1 MLSAVH
7 SDRSGRLMLVADY
20 APAMIDGAG
29 VRPFEGG
36 APLSRGAEII
46 TLTGREAVGIDR
58 AGRPRPLGPARFA
71 VAAIARLG
79 SLRTALPA
87 YAEDERVPA
96 LAARAYAAVAG
107 DANGGLL
114 IAAAPIDPD
123 ATANDLRDD
132 PDLPARI
139 SVVLGELPGN
149 RLARQLAR
157 CARDYRCRAAANA
170 FAGVA
175 DCALPVAAPANERPP
190 DPVSIRGDVDAAPT
204 EAAAFHPTADEIA
217 AVAVRHFAAGGT
229 LVSFGRACE
238 GEPLLA
244 ARLLEAALEMIRART
259 ATGTLHVETNGSS
272 PAALRRLIAAGLDS
286 VAVRLA
292 SARAATYERLHGP
305 QGYRFGDVRTSID
318 AAVPMG
324 ATAVEAATSCF
335 VSIPSSGRSPI
346 FASPRRSRPS
356 LDSRVAD
363 GTGPVAPGRIVC
375 WPSHRARSSS
385 TGPPAKPSRTSSR
398 RATRSSSRAAE
409 RQGRATRVSRPA
421 RGARRGSRRTAVTA
435 TAERPIASSSCSRTS
450 ASRACRTPESR
461 PSSRLSR
468 ARVPRSPTIPSPRCR
483 QTSAS
488 HDWMTASS

>member
-1 MLSAVH
+1 
-7 SDRSGRLMLVADY
+7 MLVADY

-107 DANGGLL
+107 DANGDLL

-292 SARAATYERLHGP
+292 SARAETYERLHGP

-318 AAVPMG
+318 AAVRAKVALALVILVMPGLTDRGQELDAIVGFGTAINASGDTAGYSWHADPSTSEPTAFRYSDAGGFADLGTFGG
-324 ATAVEAATSCF
+324 AASHALRVTTTAGMKDWICSVNSLRT
-335 VSIPSSGRSPI
+335 GRSAAI
-346 FASPRRSRPS
+346 LRRDLFVRNS
-356 LDSRVAD
+356 LAQ
-363 GTGPVAPGRIVC
+363 G
-375 WPSHRARSSS
+375 SSL
-385 TGPPAKPSRTSSR
+385 TRMGTSS
-398 RATRSSSRAAE
+398 
-409 RQGRATRVSRPA
+409 
-421 RGARRGSRRTAVTA
+421 
-435 TAERPIASSSCSRTS
+435 PIIT
-450 ASRACRTPESR
+450 
-461 PSSRLSR
+461 
-468 ARVPRSPTIPSPRCR
+468 
-483 QTSAS
+483 
-488 HDWMTASS
+488 W

>member
-1 MLSAVH
+1 MAGVKH
-7 SDRSGRLMLVADY
+7 DVVMLVADY

-107 DANGGLL
+107 DANGDLL

-190 DPVSIRGDVDAAPT
+190 GPAHLAVKQAGQ
-204 EAAAFHPTADEIA
+204 A
-217 AVAVRHFAAGGT
+217 AVGQRRRV
-229 LVSFGRACE
+229 GR
-238 GEPLLA
+238 
-244 ARLLEAALEMIRART
+244 
-259 ATGTLHVETNGSS
+259 
-272 PAALRRLIAAGLDS
+272 
-286 VAVRLA
+286 VAVQQVDDRQV
-292 SARAATYERLHGP
+292 G
-305 QGYRFGDVRTSID
+305 V
-318 AAVPMG
+318 
-324 ATAVEAATSCF
+324 
-335 VSIPSSGRSPI
+335 
-346 FASPRRSRPS
+346 
-356 LDSRVAD
+356 VAD
-363 GTGPVAPGRIVC
+363 QLDGLIQLRTMGELAGCTDLGDRQIAQLLPVVDQRLVEL
-375 WPSHRARSSS
+375 
-385 TGPPAKPSRTSSR
+385 
-398 RATRSSSRAAE
+398 AT
-409 RQGRATRVSRPA
+409 
-421 RGARRGSRRTAVTA
+421 
-435 TAERPIASSSCSRTS
+435 C
-450 ASRACRTPESR
+450 
-461 PSSRLSR
+461 
-468 ARVPRSPTIPSPRCR
+468 
-483 QTSAS
+483 
-488 HDWMTASS
+488 

>member
-1 MLSAVH
+1 
-7 SDRSGRLMLVADY
+7 MLVADY

-36 APLSRGAEII
+36 APLPRGAEII

-107 DANGGLL
+107 DANGDLL

-292 SARAATYERLHGP
+292 SARAETYERLHGP

-318 AAVPMG
+318 AAVRAKVALALVILVMPGLTDRGQELDAIVDLADELPPGSQLILRDLACDPKRTIELLRSEEPAIGIANALDRIRTDAPQLRIG
-324 ATAVEAATSCF
+324 ALV
-335 VSIPSSGRSPI
+335 
-346 FASPRRSRPS
+346 RP
-356 LDSRVAD
+356 L
-363 GTGPVAPGRIVC
+363 
-375 WPSHRARSSS
+375 
-385 TGPPAKPSRTSSR
+385 
-398 RATRSSSRAAE
+398 
-409 RQGRATRVSRPA
+409 
-421 RGARRGSRRTAVTA
+421 
-435 TAERPIASSSCSRTS
+435 
-450 ASRACRTPESR
+450 
-461 PSSRLSR
+461 
-468 ARVPRSPTIPSPRCR
+468 ARV
-483 QTSAS
+483 
-488 HDWMTASS
+488 

>member
-1 MLSAVH
+1 
-7 SDRSGRLMLVADY
+7 
-20 APAMIDGAG
+20 PAMTDGAG

-96 LAARAYAAVAG
+96 LAARAY
-107 DANGGLL
+107 
-114 IAAAPIDPD
+114 
-123 ATANDLRDD
+123 
-132 PDLPARI
+132 
-139 SVVLGELPGN
+139 
-149 RLARQLAR
+149 
-157 CARDYRCRAAANA
+157 
-170 FAGVA
+170 
-175 DCALPVAAPANERPP
+175 
-190 DPVSIRGDVDAAPT
+190 AAPT

-292 SARAATYERLHGP
+292 SARAETYERLHGP

-318 AAVPMG
+318 AAVR
-324 ATAVEAATSCF
+324 AK
-335 VSIPSSGRSPI
+335 
-346 FASPRRSRPS
+346 
-356 LDSRVAD
+356 VALAL
-363 GTGPVAPGRIVC
+363 VILVMPGL
-375 WPSHRARSSS
+375 PD
-385 TGPPAKPSRTSSR
+385 
-398 RATRSSSRAAE
+398 
-409 RQGRATRVSRPA
+409 
-421 RGARRGSRRTAVTA
+421 
-435 TAERPIASSSCSRTS
+435 
-450 ASRACRTPESR
+450 
-461 PSSRLSR
+461 
-468 ARVPRSPTIPSPRCR
+468 PSPE
-483 QTSAS
+483 
-488 HDWMTASS
+488 